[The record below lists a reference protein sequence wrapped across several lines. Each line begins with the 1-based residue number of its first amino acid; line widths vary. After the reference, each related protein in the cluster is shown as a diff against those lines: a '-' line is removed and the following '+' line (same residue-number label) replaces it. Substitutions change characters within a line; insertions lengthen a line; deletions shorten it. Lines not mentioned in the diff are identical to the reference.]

1 MTPGKNAWQTRA
13 FAADDLAAVSEVVHR
28 SIEVSYAGVYPP
40 RAVAHFHEHHTA
52 GKIAADAE
60 AGLTLVI
67 ERDGRI
73 VGTVTLVGGEI
84 SRAAVGGTSPSREKG
99 RGVRRPR
106 LQ

>member
-1 MTPGKNAWQTRA
+1 MEPGRNAWPIRA
-13 FAADDLAAVSEVVHR
+13 FAPDDLAAVSEVVHR

-52 GKIAADAE
+52 DKIAAEAE
-60 AGLTLVI
+60 AGRTLVV
-67 ERDGRI
+67 ERHGRI
-73 VGTVTLVGGEI
+73 VATGTLVGGEI